1 MAVRI
6 QIMCINKTNRSI
18 AHERIHSIGGKN
30 PGGTRWKRS
39 QEQAIADI
47 ETRTYEY
54 YVTAG
59 GRTAKVVLAKA
70 PSATS
75 TSRPWRTAC
84 SLTICSAWTNAR
96 RFSGP
101 GDWSGVA
108 TGELRQLTVVTV
120 R

>member
-59 GRTAKVVLAKA
+59 GRTAKVVVAKSPLGHKYLKTVA
-70 PSATS
+70 DGLQPDNLL
-75 TSRPWRTAC
+75 
-84 SLTICSAWTNAR
+84 SLDEC
-96 RFSGP
+96 P
-101 GDWSGVA
+101 P
-108 TGELRQLTVVTV
+108 L
-120 R
+120 